1 MMFDSKLYE
10 RELLKDKKWNKGRID
25 ENLDEKRRTVL
36 SLSKGTEDG
45 VIEGELIQLDNQI
58 LRSVQCRVGALRL
71 GAVRGNTRGGQRDQ
85 PPQMKE
91 QEPEHSYI
99 LENNLKLT
107 N

>member
-1 MMFDSKLYE
+1 MEY
-10 RELLKDKKWNKGRID
+10 KGRIN

-36 SLSKGTEDG
+36 SLSKATEDG

-91 QEPEHSYI
+91 QEPEHSYVR
-99 LENNLKLT
+99 EQFET
-107 N
+107 D